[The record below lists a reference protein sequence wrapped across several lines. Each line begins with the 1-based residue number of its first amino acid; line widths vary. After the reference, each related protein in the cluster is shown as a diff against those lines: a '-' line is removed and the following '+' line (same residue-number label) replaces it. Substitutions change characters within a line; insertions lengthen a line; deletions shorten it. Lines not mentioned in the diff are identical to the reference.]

1 MPKCHAHRACNQLL
15 MIDISQGLIDQ
26 SAGIVSLIL
35 EIQIRIYKLDM
46 LSPLSMNQLR
56 AIND

>member
-1 MPKCHAHRACNQLL
+1 